1 MPRMLNG
8 RDASLEE
15 VLRFADLFSVPSYQ
29 RPYAWTAE
37 KQVAELYT
45 ELYDTWQSAVQ
56 TGDEKWCFLGSAV
69 FVKQNER
76 DRNVEV
82 VDGQQRLTTLCI
94 LLAALRAKHPEIA
107 DVVTPL
113 IGRVVCPRVSLRLQ
127 DRAFFANM
135 IIGGRIFGNAE
146 GAGNSQNQAQRNIIE
161 NALWLKRQI
170 DEDFAGEPAA
180 VADFVAFILS
190 HCLMIVVCA
199 DDPAVALRM
208 FQTLNATGL
217 DLRNSDLLKSW
228 MLNGHIYDNENL
240 RNQYA
245 TNWEQ
250 LENAIV
256 ELKGNVN
263 EFDEMLGHIR
273 FIYKRAKQHV
283 TLYEEMRDVLSR
295 GDVVVP
301 YDENNPCP
309 IFDRI
314 IFPFGEAY
322 CSIMRES
329 YPQSAGDELES
340 VRSVNKSL
348 KWLNLLSFS
357 DWRSVAMLLIK
368 KHVPVR
374 STDMFF
380 KKYER
385 LMSYY
390 LVTGRKLNTRISRY
404 LKLIDEI
411 SRWTPAAGEFVSAAV
426 ELTVSEKTEF
436 VDALNS
442 DVYENIKGPKL
453 KYLISRVNSFVSAMG
468 NGIPFEDLSVEHV
481 LPQTPIDDPAEHD
494 ANRQWSAWWDEDSRR
509 QWTHKL
515 GNLIPLPQA
524 RNSEVQ
530 NYSFDRKRALY
541 VAGRNDGAAVAS
553 ELLVRVFNEPEWAPE
568 NVRRNHEFLISRC
581 VDRWGL
587 TVTPEE
593 VQRERLAR
601 EAPNRE
607 HRADGAAA
615 NDDGRDRRRR
625 DTTKYYLDGDRQ
637 HKLNH
642 QELVDAVIR
651 EYVRRPNVN
660 CFEDVAREFPDRI
673 QGTKGVVVRVDDPR
687 YLASLEEAAREP
699 GRRRYSADTLELNGV
714 TFGICKMWGRDHGR
728 GNIPAFITRAR
739 ELGFDIEEIPPEA

>member
-69 FVKQNER
+69 FVKQNEQV
-76 DRNVEV
+76 RNVEI

-94 LLAALRAKHPEIA
+94 LLSALCAKNPECA
-107 DVVTPL
+107 EVVTPL
-113 IGRVVCPRVSLRLQ
+113 IGQVVRPKISLRLQ
-127 DRAFFANM
+127 DRAFFADM
-135 IIGGRIFGNAE
+135 VIGGRIFDDAE
-146 GAGNSQNQAQRNIIE
+146 GRVNPQNQAQRIIIE
-161 NALWLKRQI
+161 NALWLKRQF

-228 MLNGHIYDNENL
+228 MLNGRVYDDECL

-273 FIYKRAKQHV
+273 FIYTRAKQHV

-329 YPQSAGDELES
+329 YPQAVGDDVEA
-340 VRSVNKSL
+340 VRSISKTL

-357 DWRSVAMLLIK
+357 DWRSVVMLLLK
-368 KHVPVR
+368 RHVPAR
-374 STDMFF
+374 SA
-380 KKYER
+380 
-385 LMSYY
+385 
-390 LVTGRKLNTRISRY
+390 
-404 LKLIDEI
+404 DEI

-426 ELTVSEKTEF
+426 ELTVSERTEF

-442 DVYENIKGPKL
+442 DVYENIKGPRL

-481 LPQTPIDDPAEHD
+481 LPQTPIDDREEHD
-494 ANRQWSAWWDEDSRR
+494 ANRQWSAWWDEESRR

-568 NVRRNHEFLISRC
+568 NVRRNHEFLVSRC

-593 VQRERLAR
+593 VQRERLLREVPAR
-601 EAPNRE
+601 ERHA
-607 HRADGAAA
+607 GGVAA
-615 NDDGRDRRRR
+615 NDENRERRRR

-637 HKLNH
+637 RKLNH

-651 EYVRRPNVN
+651 KYVRRPDVH
-660 CFEDVAREFPDRI
+660 CYEDVVMAFPDRI
-673 QGTKGVVVRVDDPR
+673 QGTKGVVVKVDDPR
-687 YLASLEEAAREP
+687 YLASLEARC
-699 GRRRYSADTLELNGV
+699 GGAIMVGV
-714 TFGICKMWGRDHGR
+714 TSQHS
-728 GNIPAFITRAR
+728 
-739 ELGFDIEEIPPEA
+739 

>member
-69 FVKQNER
+69 FVKENEQA
-76 DRNVEV
+76 RNVEV

-94 LLAALRAKHPEIA
+94 LLSALRAKHPQSA
-107 DVVTPL
+107 GVVTPL
-113 IGRVVCPRVSLRLQ
+113 IGQVVCPRVRLRSQ
-127 DRAFFANM
+127 DRVFFANM
-135 IIGGRIFGNAE
+135 IIGGQIFGNAE
-146 GAGNSQNQAQRNIIE
+146 GGANSQNQAQRNIVE
-161 NALWLKRQI
+161 NAMWLKRQI
-170 DEDFAGEPAA
+170 DEDFAGEPTA
-180 VADFVAFILS
+180 VADFLSFILS

-228 MLNGHIYDNENL
+228 MLNGHIYDAENI

-245 TNWEQ
+245 ASWEQ

-256 ELKGNVN
+256 ELKGNAN
-263 EFDEMLGHIR
+263 EFDEMLGHVR
-273 FIYKRAKQHV
+273 FIYMRAKQHV

-295 GDVVVP
+295 GDVVSP
-301 YDENNPCP
+301 FDENNPCP

-314 IFPFGEAY
+314 LRPFGDAY
-322 CSIMRES
+322 CSIARES
-329 YPQSAGDELES
+329 YPQAVGDDVEI
-340 VRSVNKSL
+340 VRSICKTL

-357 DWRSVAMLLIK
+357 DWRSVVMLLLK
-368 KHVPVR
+368 RHVPAR
-374 STDMFF
+374 SADTFLQ
-380 KKYER
+380 KYER
-385 LMSYY
+385 LMAYY

-404 LKLIDEI
+404 LRLIDEI
-411 SRWTPAAGEFVSAAV
+411 SRWTPAAGEFVSVAV
-426 ELTVSEKTEF
+426 ELTVPEKNEF
-436 VDALNS
+436 TDALNS
-442 DVYENIKGPKL
+442 DVYENIKGPRL

-481 LPQTPIDDPAEHD
+481 LPQTPIDDRGEHD

-530 NYSFDRKRALY
+530 NYSFDRKKALY
-541 VAGRNDGAAVAS
+541 AAGRNDHAAVAS
-553 ELLVRVFNEPEWAPE
+553 ELLVRVFRAQTWGPED
-568 NVRRNHEFLISRC
+568 VRHNHEFLVSRC
-581 VDRWGL
+581 IDRWGL
-587 TVTPEE
+587 AVTPGEE
-593 VQRERLAR
+593 QRERLAR
-601 EAPNRE
+601 EAPNRG
-607 HRADGAAA
+607 HHAGGATA
-615 NDDGRDRRRR
+615 NGVGHDRRRR

-637 HKLNH
+637 CRLNH

-651 EYVRRPNVN
+651 KYVHRPDVH
-660 CFEDVAREFPDRI
+660 CYEDVVMAFPDRI
-673 QGTKGVVVRVDDPR
+673 QGTKGVVVKIDDPR

-699 GRRRYSADTLELNGV
+699 GRRRYAAETLELGGV
-714 TFGICKMWGRDHGR
+714 RFGICKMWGRDYGR

-739 ELGFDIEEIPPEA
+739 ELGFDIEEIPQA